1 MTRSHGEELTPY
13 DPEIERTFH
22 RRKNNIERGENSG
35 ETDPEEQL
43 VIVEPTME
51 AIGAAERPM
60 MEYSFP
66 PADGTT
72 SSIVKPA
79 VEANN
84 FEIKPAIIQIIRSS
98 VQFSGL
104 PDEDPNKHLVNF
116 LEICDT
122 FRFNG
127 VSSDAIRLRIFP
139 FSLCDTAKD
148 WLQSLPAGS
157 ITTWAALTQKF
168 LAKYFPPA
176 KTAKMLN
183 EITSF
188 VQLDRESLYEA
199 WERFKSMLR
208 KCPHHE
214 LPVWRQVQTF
224 YNGVTLANRAT
235 IDAAAGGTIMKKLPS
250 EAFNIIDEIA
260 TNLYSYGQERVER
273 RTAGIHSIDAISAL
287 SAQITALTHRMD
299 NLGAAIL
306 NGAPV
311 GPCGACGQIGHSSQ
325 DCQVG
330 NPSIVHE
337 DANFVSNGG
346 RSNFNPYSNTYNPG
360 WRSHPNFSWSNNQQQ
375 GPARP
380 LPPRQPPPQEPKSN
394 LEEMF
399 SKFITA
405 TDTRFQNQD
414 ASIRNIEM
422 QLGQLVSM
430 VSGRREGQLP
440 SDTEKN
446 PKEQVNAVTLKN
458 GKTLG
463 EEPPRKQMEET
474 PDQEK
479 EELKEET
486 KGSPLKLNVDTIP
499 PYIPY
504 PKRVLKANLD
514 KQFGKFLE
522 IFKKIHVN
530 IPLIDA
536 LSQMP
541 SYAKFL
547 KEVISNKRKWENGE
561 TVKLNEECSAIL
573 QNKLP
578 PKLKDPGSFSIPCT
592 IGDMNFEKA
601 LCDLGASINLMPY
614 SIFAKLGMHELTPTI
629 VTLQLADRS
638 IKYPR
643 GIIEDVLVKVGK
655 FVIPVDFVV
664 LDMEEDANTPL
675 ILGRPFLA
683 TGKALIDV
691 QKGQLTL
698 RINDEEV
705 IFNVF
710 KAIKH
715 PRVADHEAFSIDC
728 IEMLQRDCVNLSND
742 LDPITDCIVNSDRF
756 ESQGRTEES
765 RHAICHLD
773 AGRGE
778 ISSRPRRYLPLGGPP
793 TSELKPSIEK
803 PPILELKPLPSH
815 LKYIFLG
822 EDETL
827 PVIIS
832 SDLTGLQEE
841 KLKRVLRENIKA
853 IGWSIAD
860 IRGISPVTCTHK
872 ILMEEGHKP
881 KATTKTVEPNM
892 QEVVK
897 KEILKWLRRAL
908 NDATRK
914 DHFPLPFI
922 DQMVEKLAGH
932 AYYCFLDGYSGYHQV
947 AIAPE
952 DQEKTTFTCPYGTFA
967 FRRMPF
973 GLCNAPA
980 TFQRCMI
987 SVFGDFIDHFMEV
1000 FMDDFSVYASSFN
1013 ACLVNLGKVLQRCE
1027 ETNLVLNWEKCHFMV
1042 KEGIVLGHKV
1052 SYRGIEVDKA
1062 KVDLIA
1068 KLPPPQ
1074 SVKEEKLTTAPI
1086 VSAPA
1091 WDLPFEIMCDA
1102 SNDTLGAVLGQRVEK
1117 RFHTIYYASRTMND
1131 AQRNYATTEKELL
1144 AVIFAIEK
1152 FRPYLLLSKVI
1163 VFTDHSALRYL
1174 MSKSDAKPRLLRWI
1188 LLLQEF
1194 DLEIKD
1200 RRGCENTVADHLSRL
1215 NPTYVENMHNSP
1227 LQDEF
1232 PDEQLFAITQIE
1244 EPWFADFANFLAGKV
1259 IPPHLSYQQK
1269 KKFFSDIKYYLWDE
1283 PYLYKRCGDGM
1294 VRRCVPEEEMQSIL
1308 GFCHDR
1314 EVGGHHGGAK
1324 TAAKVLQC
1332 GFYWPSLFKDAHKYV
1347 SSCDQ
1352 CQRTGNISHRN
1363 EMPLSNVLVCEIFDV
1378 WGIDFMGPF
1387 PKSYNNAYILVAVDY
1402 VSKWV
1407 EAIGTPTNDGRV
1419 VLKFIK
1425 KFIFTRYGTPR
1436 AIISDGGK
1444 HFCNKQFEALLK
1456 KFGVTQ
1462 NSHPLSPPN

>member
-1 MTRSHGEELTPY
+1 
-13 DPEIERTFH
+13 
-22 RRKNNIERGENSG
+22 
-35 ETDPEEQL
+35 
-43 VIVEPTME
+43 
-51 AIGAAERPM
+51 M

-536 LSQMP
+536 LSH
-541 SYAKFL
+541 AKL
-547 KEVISNKRKWENGE
+547 CQVSEGSDLQQEEMGE
-561 TVKLNEECSAIL
+561 WR
-573 QNKLP
+573 
-578 PKLKDPGSFSIPCT
+578 D
-592 IGDMNFEKA
+592 
-601 LCDLGASINLMPY
+601 GASINLMPY

-664 LDMEEDANTPL
+664 LDMEEDANTTNS
-675 ILGRPFLA
+675 RS
-683 TGKALIDV
+683 T
-691 QKGQLTL
+691 
-698 RINDEEV
+698 
-705 IFNVF
+705 
-710 KAIKH
+710 
-715 PRVADHEAFSIDC
+715 FS
-728 IEMLQRDCVNLSND
+728 SN
-742 LDPITDCIVNSDRF
+742 RF

-765 RHAICHLD
+765 
-773 AGRGE
+773 
-778 ISSRPRRYLPLGGPP
+778 
-793 TSELKPSIEK
+793 
-803 PPILELKPLPSH
+803 
-815 LKYIFLG
+815 
-822 EDETL
+822 
-827 PVIIS
+827 
-832 SDLTGLQEE
+832 LQEE
-841 KLKRVLRENIKA
+841 KLKEVLRENIKA

-881 KATTKTVEPNM
+881 KAQPQRRLNPNM

-897 KEILKWLRRAL
+897 KEILKWLA
-908 NDATRK
+908 
-914 DHFPLPFI
+914 
-922 DQMVEKLAGH
+922 AGII
-932 AYYCFLDGYSGYHQV
+932 YPISDSMWV

-1052 SYRGIEVDKA
+1052 SYRGIEVDKG

-1314 EVGGHHGGAK
+1314 S
-1324 TAAKVLQC
+1324 
-1332 GFYWPSLFKDAHKYV
+1332 W
-1347 SSCDQ
+1347 
-1352 CQRTGNISHRN
+1352 
-1363 EMPLSNVLVCEIFDV
+1363 
-1378 WGIDFMGPF
+1378 W
-1387 PKSYNNAYILVAVDY
+1387 
-1402 VSKWV
+1402 
-1407 EAIGTPTNDGRV
+1407 TPWRG
-1419 VLKFIK
+1419 
-1425 KFIFTRYGTPR
+1425 
-1436 AIISDGGK
+1436 
-1444 HFCNKQFEALLK
+1444 
-1456 KFGVTQ
+1456 
-1462 NSHPLSPPN
+1462 